1 MINIIALTTLLYL
14 IQLLTPNFLKKES
27 GYANR
32 ATKALKNLSESL
44 PVFLAIAI
52 LSIVL
57 EIEANTSVAIYW
69 LVARIVFVLIYI
81 LGIGSANKHEVS
93 QGPDK
98 QLIRSVAWAFSVGFL
113 IDMTLNL
120 L

>member
-1 MINIIALTTLLYL
+1 M
-14 IQLLTPNFLKKES
+14 E
-27 GYANR
+27 R
-32 ATKALKNLSESL
+32 M
-44 PVFLAIAI
+44 AIAK
-52 LSIVL
+52 
-57 EIEANTSVAIYW
+57 NTGRDSDKFFKAFVAIYW

-81 LGIGSANKHEVS
+81 LGIGLANKHEVS